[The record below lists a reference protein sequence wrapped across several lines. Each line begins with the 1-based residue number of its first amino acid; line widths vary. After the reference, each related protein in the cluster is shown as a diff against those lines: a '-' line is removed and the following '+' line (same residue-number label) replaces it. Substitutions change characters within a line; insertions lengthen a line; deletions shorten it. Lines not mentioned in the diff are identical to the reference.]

1 MGEEQE
7 ILRAYSLAG
16 TSQTQLS
23 GAAADDCHAGPED
36 GRLGG
41 VQGVLRHDKIETTGN
56 VYMQEIERSV
66 QRTMNSIYNELRA
79 SRSRSE
85 R

>member
-7 ILRAYSLAG
+7 VLRAYSLAG
-16 TSQTQLS
+16 TSQAQLS

-36 GRLGG
+36 GQPGG
-41 VQGVLRHDKIETTGN
+41 VPGVLRHDKIETTGN

-66 QRTMNSIYNELRA
+66 QRTMNSIYKKPQPKLVRA
-79 SRSRSE
+79 R
-85 R
+85 